1 MLRDNRIRLFTWY
14 RVVPVALVLLL
25 GVTSFVY
32 SFGPSLLFKPM
43 YPLEHESEITAS
55 ASAHGVDPYLVAAII
70 RSESSWDERASS
82 HRGAIG
88 LMQLMPETAS
98 DMVEKGLVDPNRI
111 SVDRLTD
118 PATNIE
124 FGCAYLSYL
133 MMYFNGATDKAVAA
147 YNAGMGNVD
156 IWTQGGDILHNA
168 ITFPETQAY
177 LVRVTMAQTRYRELY
192 PQAFL

>member
-1 MLRDNRIRLFTWY
+1 MLRYNRIRLFTWY

-98 DMVEKGLVDPNRI
+98 DMVEKGLVDPNRF

>member
-14 RVVPVALVLLL
+14 RVAPVALVLLL
-25 GVTSFVY
+25 GIISFVY

-43 YPLEHESEITAS
+43 YPLEYESEITAS

-98 DMVEKGLVDPNRI
+98 DMVEKGLVDPNRF

>member
-98 DMVEKGLVDPNRI
+98 DMVEKGLVDPNRF

-124 FGCAYLSYL
+124 FGCAHLSYL

>member
-43 YPLEHESEITAS
+43 YPLAYESEITTS

-98 DMVEKGLVDPNRI
+98 DMVEKGLVDPNRF
-111 SVDRLTD
+111 SVDQLTD

-133 MMYFNGATDKAVAA
+133 MAYFNGATDKAVAA

>member
-98 DMVEKGLVDPNRI
+98 DMVEKGLVDPNRF

-118 PATNIE
+118 SATNIE

>member
-55 ASAHGVDPYLVAAII
+55 ASAHGVDPYLVVAII

-98 DMVEKGLVDPNRI
+98 DMVEKGLVDPNRF

>member
-1 MLRDNRIRLFTWY
+1 MLRDSRIRLFTWY

-98 DMVEKGLVDPNRI
+98 DMVEKGLVDPNRF

>member
-25 GVTSFVY
+25 GIISFVY

-43 YPLEHESEITAS
+43 YLLEYESEITAS

-98 DMVEKGLVDPNRI
+98 DMVEKGLVDPNRF
-111 SVDRLTD
+111 SVDQLTD

-133 MMYFNGATDKAVAA
+133 MTYFNGATDKAVAA

-156 IWTQGGDILHNA
+156 IWTQEGDILHNA

>member
-55 ASAHGVDPYLVAAII
+55 ASAHGLDPYLVAAII

-98 DMVEKGLVDPNRI
+98 DMVEKGLVDPNRF

>member
-98 DMVEKGLVDPNRI
+98 DMVEKGLVDPNRF

>member
-14 RVVPVALVLLL
+14 RVAPVALVLFL
-25 GVTSFVY
+25 GIISFVY

-98 DMVEKGLVDPNRI
+98 DMVEKGLVDPNRF
-111 SVDRLTD
+111 SVDQLTD

-133 MMYFNGATDKAVAA
+133 MLYFNGATDKAVAA

-156 IWTQGGDILHNA
+156 IWTQEGDILHNA

>member
-14 RVVPVALVLLL
+14 RVAPVALVLLL
-25 GVTSFVY
+25 GIISFVY

-98 DMVEKGLVDPNRI
+98 DMVEKGLVDPNRF
-111 SVDRLTD
+111 SVDQLTD

-133 MMYFNGATDKAVAA
+133 MSYFNGATDKAVAA

-156 IWTQGGDILHNA
+156 IWTQEGDILHNA

>member
-43 YPLEHESEITAS
+43 YPLEHESEIMAS

-98 DMVEKGLVDPNRI
+98 DMVEKGLVDPNRF

>member
-1 MLRDNRIRLFTWY
+1 MLGDNRIRLFTWY

-98 DMVEKGLVDPNRI
+98 DMVEKGLVDPNRF

>member
-98 DMVEKGLVDPNRI
+98 DMVEKGLVDPNRF
-111 SVDRLTD
+111 SVDQLTD

-133 MMYFNGATDKAVAA
+133 MAYFNGATDKAVAA

-156 IWTQGGDILHNA
+156 IWTQEGDILHNA

>member
-43 YPLEHESEITAS
+43 YLLEHESEITAS

-98 DMVEKGLVDPNRI
+98 DMVEKGLVDPNRF

>member
-1 MLRDNRIRLFTWY
+1 MLRDSRIRLFTWY

-88 LMQLMPETAS
+88 LMQLIPETAS
-98 DMVEKGLVDPNRI
+98 DMVEKGLVDPNRF

>member
-1 MLRDNRIRLFTWY
+1 MLRDSRIRLFTWY
-14 RVVPVALVLLL
+14 RVAPVALVLLL

-55 ASAHGVDPYLVAAII
+55 ASAHGLDPYLVAAII

-98 DMVEKGLVDPNRI
+98 DMVEKGLVDPNRF
-111 SVDRLTD
+111 SVDQLTD

-156 IWTQGGDILHNA
+156 IWTQEGDILHNA

-177 LVRVTMAQTRYRELY
+177 LERVTMAQTRYRELY

>member
-1 MLRDNRIRLFTWY
+1 MLRDSRIRLFTWY
-14 RVVPVALVLLL
+14 RVAPVALVLLL

-98 DMVEKGLVDPNRI
+98 DMVEKGLVDPNRF

>member
-82 HRGAIG
+82 HRGAFG

-98 DMVEKGLVDPNRI
+98 DMVEKGLVDPNRF

>member
-98 DMVEKGLVDPNRI
+98 DMVEKGLVDPNRF

-177 LVRVTMAQTRYRELY
+177 LVRVTMAQTRYRELC

>member
-98 DMVEKGLVDPNRI
+98 DMVEKGLVDPNRF

-156 IWTQGGDILHNA
+156 IWIQGGDILHNA

>member
-14 RVVPVALVLLL
+14 RVVPVTLVLLL

-98 DMVEKGLVDPNRI
+98 DMVEKGLVDPNRF

>member
-98 DMVEKGLVDPNRI
+98 DMVEKGLVDLNRF

>member
-88 LMQLMPETAS
+88 LMQLIPETAS
-98 DMVEKGLVDPNRI
+98 DMVEKGLVDPNRF

>member
-98 DMVEKGLVDPNRI
+98 DMVEKGLVDPNRF

-156 IWTQGGDILHNA
+156 IWTQGGDILHNV

>member
-55 ASAHGVDPYLVAAII
+55 ASGHGVDPYLVAAII

-98 DMVEKGLVDPNRI
+98 DMVEKGLVDPNRF

-156 IWTQGGDILHNA
+156 IWTQEGDILHNA

>member
-98 DMVEKGLVDPNRI
+98 DMVEKGLVDPNRF

-133 MMYFNGATDKAVAA
+133 MTYFNGATDKAVAA

-156 IWTQGGDILHNA
+156 IWTQEGDILHNA

>member
-98 DMVEKGLVDPNRI
+98 DMVEKGLVDPNRF

-147 YNAGMGNVD
+147 YKAGMGNVD

>member
-82 HRGAIG
+82 HGGAIG

-98 DMVEKGLVDPNRI
+98 DMVEKGLVDPNRF